1 MAQHLYNRDEYISR
15 RCLQILQTYTN
26 TGNNFAR
33 ERNFIGDATFWG
45 KWTDFF
51 FGADA
56 LETMRTASP
65 ALHYRPEALHPLAG
79 CEINV

>member
-1 MAQHLYNRDEYISR
+1 MRPSGENGLI
-15 RCLQILQTYTN
+15 
-26 TGNNFAR
+26 
-33 ERNFIGDATFWG
+33 
-45 KWTDFF
+45 FF